1 MGIGHVAHRFDA
13 NFFRLHIPSNSA
25 GIAMAGITKT
35 LLAILLFLPIMSA
48 AESEGQNYA
57 LGDCIMNTNPDHSWY
72 KQEALVLD
80 IVDSQKYGYA
90 VYVLYFPH
98 RKPSAAKPSQLGS
111 STGFFDIPVV
121 NLHTVKIDSQACEA
135 RK

>member
-57 LGDCIMNTNPDHSWY
+57 LGDCIMNTNPIHSWY
-72 KQEALVLD
+72 KQEALVMD
-80 IVDSQKYGYA
+80 IVDSQLRGTTE
-90 VYVLYFPH
+90 YVLYFPH
-98 RKPSAAKPSQLGS
+98 QKHSNAEIDQRRNDI
-111 STGFFDIPVV
+111 GFFSIYLV
-121 NLHTVKIDSQACEA
+121 NLSTVKVSDLACEE

>member
-1 MGIGHVAHRFDA
+1 MGIGHLPHRFDA

-72 KQEALVLD
+72 KEEALVMD
-80 IVDSQKYGYA
+80 IVDSQLRGTTE
-90 VYVLYFPH
+90 YVLYFPH
-98 RKPSAAKPSQLGS
+98 QKHSNAEIDQRRNDI
-111 STGFFDIPVV
+111 GFFSIYFV
-121 NLHTVKIDSQACEA
+121 NLSTVKVSDLACEE

>member
-57 LGDCIMNTNPDHSWY
+57 LGDCIMNTNPIHSWY
-72 KQEALVLD
+72 KQEALVMD
-80 IVDSQKYGYA
+80 IVDSQLRGTTE
-90 VYVLYFPH
+90 YVLYFPH
-98 RKPSAAKPSQLGS
+98 QKHSNAEIDQRRNDI
-111 STGFFDIPVV
+111 GFFSIYFV
-121 NLHTVKIDSQACEA
+121 NLSTVKVSDLACEE

>member
-72 KQEALVLD
+72 KQEALVMD
-80 IVDSQKYGYA
+80 IVDSQLRGTTE
-90 VYVLYFPH
+90 YVLYFPH
-98 RKPSAAKPSQLGS
+98 QKHSNAEIDQRRNDI
-111 STGFFDIPVV
+111 GFFSIYFV
-121 NLHTVKIDSQACEA
+121 NLSTVKVSDLACEE

>member
-1 MGIGHVAHRFDA
+1 MGIGHLPHRFDA

-72 KQEALVLD
+72 KQEALVQD
-80 IVDSQKYGYA
+80 IVDSQLYGTKA
-90 VYVLYFPH
+90 YVLYFPH
-98 RKPSAAKPSQLGS
+98 LKHSIDEIDQGRRDI
-111 STGFFDIPVV
+111 GFFRIPAV
-121 NLHTVKIDSQACEA
+121 NRDTVKISRQACEA

>member
-35 LLAILLFLPIMSA
+35 LLAILLFLPTMSA

-57 LGDCIMNTNPDHSWY
+57 LGDCIMNTNPIHSWY
-72 KQEALVLD
+72 KQEALVMD
-80 IVDSQKYGYA
+80 IVDSQLRGTTE
-90 VYVLYFPH
+90 YVLYFPH
-98 RKPSAAKPSQLGS
+98 QKHSNAEIDQRRNDI
-111 STGFFDIPVV
+111 GFFSIYFV
-121 NLHTVKIDSQACEA
+121 NLSTVKVSDLACEE